1 MLSSTRL
8 ICGEVVYR
16 LPENFARGYEA
27 KMMGRR
33 GYMRSRLPE
42 PDKNNPVPLS
52 HLRFFWPFLRPYRR
66 QIALAGLALLMVSGA
81 MLSMGRGLAYLV
93 DEGLAS
99 QNGDL
104 LAEAVLITL
113 GIALILAFGSYLRTS
128 LVNYVGEAVMADIRR
143 QLYRHVLSL
152 SPSWFETA
160 RTGDILARLSSDTTV
175 VQTVLASSFS
185 MSVRN
190 IILLCG
196 GLILVVLSS
205 TKMSLVV
212 AVVVPLVVFPLLFMA
227 RRLRRAA
234 RLAQD
239 RLADLN
245 VQAEESLS
253 GMRTIHAFGREAD
266 MVSRFNAVQDE
277 ALKAALSRVRLRGL
291 LSAFVIFMV
300 IGGIAVLIW
309 IGGQDLAAG
318 RISAGD
324 LTSFIFYA
332 FLVATSTGA
341 LSELGGDLQ
350 RAAGAAERIGQ
361 LFDAQSEIIQPSEP
375 CSLPQD
381 KQLDIQFDNV
391 RFAYAA
397 RAELPALN
405 DISLH
410 IPAGQ
415 KIALVG
421 PSGAG
426 KSTLLHLLLRFYQP
440 DAGQISIGGVDI
452 SQLGNSELKSIMA
465 LVPQEPAL
473 FSQSIGQNIRF
484 GRPEADDDAVKAAAQ
499 QAAAHDFISSLPD
512 GYDTMIGEKGV
523 RLSGGQ
529 RQRLAIAR
537 AVLCDPQIL
546 LLDEATSALD
556 SVSEADVQTALKELM
571 KGRTSLVIAHR
582 LSTVLDAD
590 HILVMDGGQ
599 IVATGTHESLLV
611 SSPLYQELAQHQ
623 FQH

>member
-1 MLSSTRL
+1 
-8 ICGEVVYR
+8 
-16 LPENFARGYEA
+16 
-27 KMMGRR
+27 MMGRG

-42 PDKNNPVPLS
+42 PDKDNPVPLS

-66 QIALAGLALLMVSGA
+66 QIALAGFSLLMVSGA

-93 DEGLAS
+93 DQGLAS

-143 QLYRHVLSL
+143 HLYRHVLSL
-152 SPSWFETA
+152 SPGWFETA
-160 RTGDILARLSSDTTV
+160 RTGDILARLSTDTRV

-190 IILLCG
+190 IILLIG

-212 AVVVPLVVFPLLFMA
+212 AVVVPLVVFPLLVMA

-234 RLAQD
+234 RVAQD

-253 GMRTIHAFGREAD
+253 GMRTIHAFGREDD
-266 MVSRFNAVQDE
+266 MVNRFNAVQDE

-350 RAAGAAERIGQ
+350 RAAGAADRIGQ
-361 LFDAQSEIIQPSEP
+361 LFAAQSELSYPADPQ
-375 CSLPQD
+375 SLRAD
-381 KQLDIQFDNV
+381 KQLDISFKNIS
-391 RFAYAA
+391 FAYAA
-397 RAELPALN
+397 RPELPAIR
-405 DISLH
+405 DFSLH
-410 IPAGQ
+410 IRAGQ

-440 DAGQISIGGVDI
+440 DAGQIFIGGVDI
-452 SQLGNSELKSIMA
+452 SQLENSALKSIMA

-484 GRPEADDDAVKAAAQ
+484 GRPDADDKAVEAAAQ
-499 QAAAHDFISSLPD
+499 QAAAHDFISALPD
-512 GYDTMIGEKGV
+512 GYETLIGEKGV

-556 SVSEADVQTALKELM
+556 SVSEADVQTALKHLM

-590 HILVMDGGQ
+590 HIIVMDAGQ